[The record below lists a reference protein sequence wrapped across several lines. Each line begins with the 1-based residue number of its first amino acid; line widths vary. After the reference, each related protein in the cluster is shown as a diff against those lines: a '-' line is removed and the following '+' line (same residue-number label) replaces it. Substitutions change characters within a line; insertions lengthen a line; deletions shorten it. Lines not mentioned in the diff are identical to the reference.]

1 MSERPKYQS
10 QIEERIAGFPYGT
23 AFSASDFLDIAD
35 ANSVSQALFR
45 IEKNGE
51 IRRVINGVYDKP
63 AYSQL
68 IQEYGVPRIDKIAE
82 ALARRFNWNIA
93 PSGDTA
99 LNILHISTQVPN
111 VWEYVSDGPYRDYVI
126 GKTPLKFKHV
136 MPREIN
142 GYSPITVMI
151 IQAIRAI
158 GKGNMTQD
166 QTDRFSSVIERNPP
180 KKSVSSVRCLGP
192 IKMQMRSAPLH
203 CKSKAISLP
212 AFTGSNQAYI
222 VSS

>member
-10 QIEERIAGFPYGT
+10 QIEERIMSYPYGT
-23 AFSASDFLDIAD
+23 AFSASDFLDVAD

-45 IEKNGE
+45 MEKEGK

-63 AYSQL
+63 AYSQI
-68 IQEYGVPRIDKIAE
+68 IQEHSVPRVDKVAE

-111 VWEYVSDGPYRDYVI
+111 VWEYVSDGPYRDYMI
-126 GKTPLKFKHV
+126 GKVPLKFKHV

-142 GYSPITVMI
+142 GCSPMTVMV
-151 IQAIRAI
+151 IQGIRAI
-158 GKGNMTQD
+158 GKGNMTREQA
-166 QTDRFSSVIERNPP
+166 DRFSS
-180 KKSVSSVRCLGP
+180 
-192 IKMQMRSAPLH
+192 
-203 CKSKAISLP
+203 AISAENKETLLREARTASGWIYREIKNICEATP
-212 AFTGSNQAYI
+212 S
-222 VSS
+222 

>member
-10 QIEERIAGFPYGT
+10 QIEERIIDYPYGA

-35 ANSVSQALFR
+35 ANTVSQALFR
-45 IEKNGE
+45 IEKEGK
-51 IRRVINGVYDKP
+51 IRRVMNGVYDKP
-63 AYSQL
+63 AFSQL

-99 LNILHISTQVPN
+99 LNILHISTQVRN
-111 VWEYVSDGPYRDYVI
+111 VWEYVSDGPYRDYTI
-126 GKTPLKFKHV
+126 GRTPLKFKHI

-151 IQAIRAI
+151 IQGIRAI
-158 GKGNMTQD
+158 GMGNMTNWIG
-166 QTDRFSSVIERNPP
+166 F
-180 KKSVSSVRCLGP
+180 LL
-192 IKMQMRSAPLH
+192 RSQRKTEKP
-203 CKSKAISLP
+203 
-212 AFTGSNQAYI
+212 Y
-222 VSS
+222 

>member
-1 MSERPKYQS
+1 MNERPKYQS
-10 QIEERIAGFPYGT
+10 QIEERIMGYPYGT

-45 IEKNGE
+45 IEKDGK
-51 IRRVINGVYDKP
+51 IRRVINGIYDKP

-68 IQEYGVPRIDKIAE
+68 IQEYGVPRVDKIAE

-111 VWEYVSDGPYRDYVI
+111 SWEYVSDGPYRDYMI
-126 GKTPLKFKHV
+126 GKVPLKFKHI

-151 IQAIRAI
+151 IQGIRAI
-158 GKGNMTQD
+158 GKGNMTQE
-166 QTDRFSSVIERNPP
+166 QTARFSSVITTEDKDTLLKEARTASGWIY
-180 KKSVSSVRCLGP
+180 KE
-192 IKMQMRSAPLH
+192 IKQICEGKPS
-203 CKSKAISLP
+203 
-212 AFTGSNQAYI
+212 
-222 VSS
+222 

>member
-1 MSERPKYQS
+1 MGERPKYQA
-10 QIEERIAGFPYGT
+10 QIEDRIKNYPYGS

-45 IEKNGE
+45 LEKDGE

-99 LNILHISTQVPN
+99 LNLLHVSTQVPN
-111 VWEYVSDGPYRDYVI
+111 AWEYVSDGPYRNYVI
-126 GKTPLKFKHV
+126 GETPLRFKHV

-142 GYSPITVMI
+142 GYSAITVMM

-158 GKGNMTQD
+158 GKGNMTQE
-166 QTDRFSSVIERNPP
+166 QTERFSSVITAEDREVLLNEARTASGWIY
-180 KKSVSSVRCLGP
+180 KEIKNICEVKS
-192 IKMQMRSAPLH
+192 A
-203 CKSKAISLP
+203 
-212 AFTGSNQAYI
+212 
-222 VSS
+222 

>member
-1 MSERPKYQS
+1 MSTRPRYRS
-10 QIEERIAGFPYGT
+10 QIEDRIKNYPYGS

-45 IEKNGE
+45 LEKDGE

-99 LNILHISTQVPN
+99 LNLLHVSTQVPN
-111 VWEYVSDGPYRDYVI
+111 AWEYVSDGPYRNYVI
-126 GKTPLKFKHV
+126 GETPLRFKHV

-142 GYSPITVMI
+142 GYSAITVMM

-158 GKGNMTQD
+158 GKGNMTQE
-166 QTDRFSSVIERNPP
+166 QDR
-180 KKSVSSVRCLGP
+180 KSVV
-192 IKMQMRSAPLH
+192 
-203 CKSKAISLP
+203 
-212 AFTGSNQAYI
+212 
-222 VSS
+222 

>member
-1 MSERPKYQS
+1 MSERPRYQA
-10 QIEERIAGFPYGT
+10 QIEERITDYPYGT

-35 ANSVSQALFR
+35 SNSVSQALFR
-45 IEKNGE
+45 IEKDGT

-68 IQEYGVPRIDKIAE
+68 IQEYGVPRIDKVAD
-82 ALARRFNWNIA
+82 ALARRFNWHIA

-111 VWEYVSDGPYRDYVI
+111 VWEYVSDGPYRDYMI
-126 GKTPLKFKHV
+126 WNTPLKFKHV

-142 GYSPITVMI
+142 GYSDITVMI

-158 GKGNMTQD
+158 GKGNLTAEQKS
-166 QTDRFSSVIERNPP
+166 RFSSVMTEEDKNTVLKEARTATGWIYRE
-180 KKSVSSVRCLGP
+180 
-192 IKMQMRSAPLH
+192 IKTICEGQRE
-203 CKSKAISLP
+203 
-212 AFTGSNQAYI
+212 
-222 VSS
+222 

>member
-10 QIEERIAGFPYGT
+10 QIEERIMGYPYGT

-45 IEKNGE
+45 LEKDGK
-51 IRRVINGVYDKP
+51 IRRVINGIYDKP
-63 AYSQL
+63 AFSQL

-111 VWEYVSDGPYRDYVI
+111 VREYVSDGPYRDYMI
-126 GKTPLKFKHV
+126 GNTPLIFKHV

-142 GYSPITVMI
+142 GYSPITIMV
-151 IQAIRAI
+151 IQGIRAI
-158 GKGNMTQD
+158 GKGNMTQE
-166 QTDRFSSVIERNPP
+166 QMDRFSSVITEEDRETLLREARTASGWIYKEIKNICE
-180 KKSVSSVRCLGP
+180 VR
-192 IKMQMRSAPLH
+192 
-203 CKSKAISLP
+203 P
-212 AFTGSNQAYI
+212 A
-222 VSS
+222 

>member
-68 IQEYGVPRIDKIAE
+68 IQEYSVPRIDKIAE

-111 VWEYVSDGPYRDYVI
+111 VWEYVSDGPYRDSVI
-126 GKTPLKFKHV
+126 AAEERETLLKEARTASGWIY
-136 MPREIN
+136 REIKK
-142 GYSPITVMI
+142 ICEV
-151 IQAIRAI
+151 
-158 GKGNMTQD
+158 
-166 QTDRFSSVIERNPP
+166 NP
-180 KKSVSSVRCLGP
+180 
-192 IKMQMRSAPLH
+192 A
-203 CKSKAISLP
+203 
-212 AFTGSNQAYI
+212 
-222 VSS
+222 